1 MSRWQIGGL
10 SAALVI
16 YLAGLAHGE
25 MYVGGQIGYAMPSAL
40 TGVSG
45 EQARSGLTLSDIDLQ
60 NSVAF
65 GAKIGTF
72 FAERPGFEWLG
83 VEAELYQTFPN
94 IKGQTVTSNMPNR
107 FSGAISGTGFS
118 VTTVAAN
125 VIVRIPNQTIQ
136 PYAGLGIGGNFG
148 VISGSEA
155 TFAHDTALAPS
166 FNILAGVRYFA
177 TRNIAVFGEYK
188 YNVMTFSFPKND
200 LTATYRANIFM
211 VGLSFHF
218 PR

>member
-16 YLAGLAHGE
+16 YLAGLAHAE
-25 MYVGGQIGYAMPSAL
+25 MYVGGQIGYAMTSGL
-40 TGVSG
+40 TDVSG
-45 EQARSGLTLSDIDLQ
+45 THGRSGLTLSDIDLQ

-72 FAERPGFEWLG
+72 FGERPGFEWFG

-94 IKGQTVTSNMPNR
+94 IKGQTLTSNIPNK
-107 FSGAISGTGFS
+107 FSGAISGAPFS

-136 PYAGLGIGGNFG
+136 PYAGLGIGGNLG
-148 VISGSEA
+148 YISGKNA
-155 TFAHDTALAPS
+155 TFDRDTALAPS

-177 TRNIAVFGEYK
+177 TQNIAVFGEYK

>member
-16 YLAGLAHGE
+16 YLAGLAHAE
-25 MYVGGQIGYAMPSAL
+25 MYVGGQIGYAMSGAL

-45 EQARSGLTLSDIDLQ
+45 EGARSGLTTSDIDLQ

-72 FAERPGFEWLG
+72 FGERPGFEWLG

-107 FSGAISGTGFS
+107 FSGAISGTEFS

-136 PYAGLGIGGNFG
+136 PYAGLGIGGNLG
-148 VISGSEA
+148 YISGSGA
-155 TFAHDTALAPS
+155 TFARDTALAPS

-177 TRNIAVFGEYK
+177 TQNIAVFGEYK
-188 YNVMTFSFPKND
+188 YNVMTFSFSENE
-200 LTATYRANIFM
+200 LSATYRVNIFM
-211 VGLSFHF
+211 FGLSFHF
-218 PR
+218 RR